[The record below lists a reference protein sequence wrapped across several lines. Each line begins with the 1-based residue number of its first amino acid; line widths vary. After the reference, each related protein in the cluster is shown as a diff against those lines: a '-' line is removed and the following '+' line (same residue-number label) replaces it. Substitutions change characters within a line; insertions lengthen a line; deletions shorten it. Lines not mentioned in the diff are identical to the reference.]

1 MSLFDS
7 YAGCGP
13 QLYPKF
19 GKEAWYEGLYGY
31 LSLRYFHIERRIIE
45 ASRYVEI
52 SAENKTTFSSEF
64 ASIIRD
70 IGSTFG
76 SLGDGLVKNTLVGP
90 KREYDIR
97 DYLKFIVDEVKDAE
111 LIGVRLITPFTH
123 HFVFPFEN
131 TKSSTPAWWTAYN
144 NLKHSD
150 IDNFKDG
157 CLGNVVCGIAS
168 LATLFVLMDNQG
180 VFSHRSELL
189 FDIGYYQPIAKVKAY
204 SF

>member
-1 MSLFDS
+1 MSLYDS
-7 YAGCGP
+7 YASCGS
-13 QLYPKF
+13 QLYSKF
-19 GKEAWYEGLYGY
+19 GKSPWYVGLYGY

-52 SAENKTTFSSEF
+52 SSENKATFSSEF

-76 SLGDGLVKNTLVGP
+76 SLGDGLVRNTLASQ
-90 KREYDIR
+90 KREYDIK
-97 DYLKFIVDEVKDAE
+97 DYLKFIVSEVKDAE
-111 LIGVRLITPFTH
+111 LIGARLITPFLH

-131 TKSSTPAWWTAYN
+131 IMNKTPAWWTAYN

-157 CLGNVVCGIAS
+157 CLGNVICGIAS
-168 LATLFVLMDNQG
+168 LATLFVLMDSQG
-180 VFSHRSELL
+180 VFHHRSELL
-189 FDIGYYQPIAKVKAY
+189 FDIGYYQPIAKVKTC